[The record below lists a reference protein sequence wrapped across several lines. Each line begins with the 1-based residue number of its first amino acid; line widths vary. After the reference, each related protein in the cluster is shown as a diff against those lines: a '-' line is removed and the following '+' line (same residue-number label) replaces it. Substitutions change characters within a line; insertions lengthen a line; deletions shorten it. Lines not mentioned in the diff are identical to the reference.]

1 MYIHAMFDVLK
12 QYLGNKVGVTAGQF
26 KMLEPLITAK
36 TLKRGEVILRAG
48 EICKCTTFIE
58 KGCLRSYVIDK
69 KGKEHIISFAPENW
83 WLADQ
88 NSLIK
93 GQPAMFYIDAVEDSE
108 VIFIEG
114 PIQKAL
120 EEFIPGSQ
128 QMFAQLTQNNVFA
141 MQKRLVNH
149 LSATADERYLD
160 FIETYPSLAVR
171 LPQKMIAAYIGVA
184 PESLS
189 RIRSQILVRR

>member
-1 MYIHAMFDVLK
+1 MFEVLR
-12 QYLGNKVGVTAGQF
+12 QYLVNKVGVTNEQF
-26 KMLEPLITAK
+26 EKLEPLLTAK
-36 TLKRGEVILRAG
+36 TLKKGEVILNAG
-48 EICKCTTFIE
+48 DICKRTTFIE

-88 NSLIK
+88 NSLVK

-108 VIFIEG
+108 VIFMEG
-114 PIQKAL
+114 HVQKVL
-120 EEFIPGSQ
+120 EEVIPGSQ

-160 FIETYPSLAVR
+160 FIETYPSLALR

-184 PESLS
+184 AESLS
-189 RIRSQILVRR
+189 RIRGQILVKR

>member
-1 MYIHAMFDVLK
+1 MLEVLR
-12 QYLGNKVGVTAGQF
+12 QYLANKVGVTNEQF
-26 KMLEPLITAK
+26 EKLEPLLTAR
-36 TLKRGEVILRAG
+36 TLKKGEVILNAG
-48 EICKCTTFIE
+48 DICKRTTFIE

-88 NSLIK
+88 NSLVK
-93 GQPAMFYIDAVEDSE
+93 DQPAMFYIDAVEDSE
-108 VIFIEG
+108 VIFMEG
-114 PIQKAL
+114 HVQKVL
-120 EEFIPGSQ
+120 EEVIPGSQ
-128 QMFAQLTQNNVFA
+128 QMFAQLTQNNIFA

-160 FIETYPSLAVR
+160 FIETYPSLALR

-184 PESLS
+184 AESLS
-189 RIRSQILVRR
+189 RIRGQILVKR

>member
-1 MYIHAMFDVLK
+1 MFEVLK
-12 QYLGNKVGVTAGQF
+12 QYLANKVGVTTEQF
-26 KMLEPLITAK
+26 EKLEPLLTARN
-36 TLKRGEVILRAG
+36 LKKGEVILNAG
-48 EICKCTTFIE
+48 DICKRTAFIE

-88 NSLIK
+88 NSLVK

-108 VIFIEG
+108 VIFMEG
-114 PIQKAL
+114 HIQKVL
-120 EEFIPGSQ
+120 EEVIPGSQ
-128 QMFAQLTQNNVFA
+128 QMFVQLTQNNIFA

-160 FIETYPSLAVR
+160 FIETYPSLALR

-184 PESLS
+184 AESLS
-189 RIRSQILVRR
+189 RIRGQILVKR